1 MDVSRNATSAREP
14 LATTPPLTVA
24 EFQAHI
30 RDRYGPTDRARGIPG
45 TFLWF
50 TEEIGELAHAL
61 ADRERGKLDRAN
73 LEEEFADCLAWL
85 VTMANTCDV
94 DLEQA
99 IRAKYLTDGGP
110 KGTK

>member
-1 MDVSRNATSAREP
+1 MDVSRKAAPDPDPGP
-14 LATTPPLTVA
+14 LSPLTVA
-24 EFQAHI
+24 AFQAFI
-30 RDRYGPTDRARGIPG
+30 RDRYGPTDSARGIPG

-61 ADRERGKLDRAN
+61 AQRERGKLDRAN

-85 VTMANTCDV
+85 VTMANTCEV
-94 DLEQA
+94 DLEAA
-99 IRAKYLTDGGP
+99 IRTKYLTDGGP

>member
-1 MDVSRNATSAREP
+1 MDASRNAPPDPAAGS
-14 LATTPPLTVA
+14 PLTVA
-24 EFQAHI
+24 AFQTYI
-30 RDRYGPTDRARGIPG
+30 RDRYGPTDSARGIPG

-50 TEEIGELAHAL
+50 TEEVGELAHAL
-61 ADRERGKLDRAN
+61 AQRERGKLDRAN

-85 VTMANTCDV
+85 VTMANTCEV
-94 DLEQA
+94 DLEAA